1 MVADTIDHA
10 VALARKYHYSLR
22 IVTLEG
28 ELLSPGGSMT
38 GGAFKNSSNLL
49 GRRREI
55 EELEESVKLLKKD
68 LDALNQAIDENRSK
82 RNALRDKIAALAE
95 KLQKEYLVQNTAKME
110 ISQMESRRDE
120 TASGYHHLKDEAV
133 EIETQ
138 MAEIKEEK
146 HRIQEELDASVKQ
159 EQELNDRIEK
169 NQKALKEEQANL
181 TEQKQRFENVHLKLA
196 GFLQKE
202 DFLKQNTSRIERE
215 IRTLNEEKVSVQK
228 KMKDGEKE
236 TLEKEENLK
245 KIQETI
251 DSGAD
256 VQKEA
261 EEKIRCSLR
270 RKTPAW

>member
-1 MVADTIDHA
+1 MKQPPV
-10 VALARKYHYSLR
+10 
-22 IVTLEG
+22 
-28 ELLSPGGSMT
+28 
-38 GGAFKNSSNLL
+38 
-49 GRRREI
+49 
-55 EELEESVKLLKKD
+55 
-68 LDALNQAIDENRSK
+68 
-82 RNALRDKIAALAE
+82 
-95 KLQKEYLVQNTAKME
+95 
-110 ISQMESRRDE
+110 
-120 TASGYHHLKDEAV
+120 EAV

-215 IRTLNEEKVSVQK
+215 VRTLNEEKVSVQK
-228 KMKDGEKE
+228 KMEDGEKE

-245 KIQETI
+245 KIHLLQPLTV
-251 DSGAD
+251 S
-256 VQKEA
+256 VK
-261 EEKIRCSLR
+261 
-270 RKTPAW
+270 